1 MNLFLKKKI
10 MNNLFDSTDTAKII
24 ERLNKLTPKSQRLW
38 GKMEVGQ
45 MVAHCNASL
54 ETAMWRFRLH

>member
-1 MNLFLKKKI
+1 